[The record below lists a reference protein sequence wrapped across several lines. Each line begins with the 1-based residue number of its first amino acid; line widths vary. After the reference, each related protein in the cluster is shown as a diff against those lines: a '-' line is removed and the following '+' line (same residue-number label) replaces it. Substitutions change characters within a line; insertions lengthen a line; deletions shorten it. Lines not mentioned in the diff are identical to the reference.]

1 MLSDIGI
8 VIVLLVVHGALAGSE
23 IAVVS
28 LRKTR
33 LRRLVDDGRQTA
45 VAVDALRKHPERFLA
60 TVQIGITILG
70 AVIASRGTPA
80 LTQLLRPAFDAVG
93 LRSDYA
99 EGAAYVG
106 SIGLIAFASLVV
118 GELVPKSLALRASEP
133 YALLVGRPLLWLSS
147 LARPVVWLLEGAS
160 NTVLRVF
167 GDRTSFMESRL
178 SPEELTQLLQEAG
191 RAGAL
196 DARASDIAVR
206 AIEFEGLTAADV
218 MVPRN
223 RVAAVARGAG
233 ADEIKKAVMTGHQ
246 RLPVVADDNPDD
258 VVGYITARD
267 VLGVVL
273 GSGAL
278 AMEELLRPAKF
289 FPESMRATDVLRELQ
304 SARIQLAIIVDE
316 LGGMAGLVTMEDLL
330 EELVGEI
337 WSEGD
342 RAVPTPI
349 RTMRDGSALV
359 LGSVPIRDVNR
370 GLGIALPEGDL
381 WTTIAG
387 YAISLAGR
395 IPESGTRL
403 TAADGTILEVLE
415 STSRR
420 VRSVWVIPK
429 RAQTIPPSP
438 APSSSLS
445 SSSSSS
451 SSSPPGA
458 ARLSSP
464 PRLVDP

>member
-1 MLSDIGI
+1 MFSDLGL
-8 VIVLLVVHGALAGSE
+8 VAALLVVHGALSGSE

-33 LRRLVDDGRQTA
+33 LRQLVDDGRHTA
-45 VAVDALRKHPERFLA
+45 IAVDALRRHPERFLA
-60 TVQIGITILG
+60 TVQIGITVLG

-80 LTQLLRPAFDAVG
+80 LERLFRPAFDAVG
-93 LRSDYA
+93 LADDYA
-99 EGAAYVG
+99 AGAAYAV
-106 SIGLIAFASLVV
+106 SIALIAFASLVV

-133 YALLVGRPLLWLSS
+133 YALLVGRPLLWLSAA
-147 LARPVVWLLEGAS
+147 ARPVVWFLEAAS
-160 NTVLRVF
+160 NAVLRIF

-178 SPEELTQLLQEAG
+178 SPEELTQLLEEAG

-206 AIEFEGLTAADV
+206 AIELDGLTAADV

-223 RVAAVARGAG
+223 RVVAIARGAT
-233 ADEIKKAVMTGHQ
+233 ADEIRKAVVTGHR
-246 RLPVVADDNPDD
+246 RLPVVSDDNPDD

-273 GSGAL
+273 EGGEL
-278 AMEELLRPAKF
+278 VIDDLLRPPKF
-289 FPESMRATDVLRELQ
+289 FPESMRVTDVLRELQ
-304 SARIQLAIIVDE
+304 TARVQLAIIVDE

-342 RAVPTPI
+342 RAVPTPV

-359 LGSVPIRDVNR
+359 LGTVPIRDVNR
-370 GLGIALPEGDL
+370 ALGIALPEGDL
-381 WTTIAG
+381 WTTVAG

-395 IPESGTRL
+395 IPESGARL
-403 TAADGTILEVLE
+403 TAADGTTLEILE

-420 VRSVWVIPK
+420 IRSVWVIPK
-429 RAQTIPPSP
+429 KAQTRPPGPASSMPPST
-438 APSSSLS
+438 SK
-445 SSSSSS
+445 
-451 SSSPPGA
+451 
-458 ARLSSP
+458 P
-464 PRLVDP
+464 PRPASP

>member
-1 MLSDIGI
+1 MLSDIG
-8 VIVLLVVHGALAGSE
+8 VVAALLVVHGLLSGSE

-33 LRRLVDDGRQTA
+33 LRQLVDDGRHAA
-45 VAVDALRKHPERFLA
+45 VAVDDLRRHPERFLA
-60 TVQIGITILG
+60 TVQIGITVLG

-80 LTQLLRPAFDAVG
+80 LEGLFRPAFDAVG
-93 LRSDYA
+93 LAPDYA
-99 EGAAYVG
+99 AGAAYAVA
-106 SIGLIAFASLVV
+106 IGLIAFASLVV

-147 LARPVVWLLEGAS
+147 AARPVVWFLEGAS
-160 NTVLRVF
+160 NAVLRVF

-178 SPEELTQLLQEAG
+178 SPEELTQLLEEAG

-223 RVAAVARGAG
+223 RVVAIPRGAS
-233 ADEIKKAVMTGHQ
+233 ADDIRKAVVTGHQ
-246 RLPVVADDNPDD
+246 RLPVVSDDNPDD

-267 VLGVVL
+267 VLAVVL
-273 GSGAL
+273 GGGGL
-278 AMEELLRPAKF
+278 VVDELLRPAKF
-289 FPESMRATDVLRELQ
+289 FPESMRVTDVLRELQ
-304 SARIQLAIIVDE
+304 TARVQIAIIVDE

-337 WSEGD
+337 WSVGV

-349 RTMRDGSALV
+349 RSMRDGSALV
-359 LGSVPIRDVNR
+359 LGTVPIRDVNR
-370 GLGIALPEGDL
+370 ALGISLPEGDL

-395 IPESGTRL
+395 IPESGARL
-403 TAADGTILEVLE
+403 TAADGTTLEILE

-429 RAQTIPPSP
+429 KAQTQPPTSASSLLPGP
-438 APSSSLS
+438 ASSASSSTS
-445 SSSSSS
+445 K
-451 SSSPPGA
+451 
-458 ARLSSP
+458 P
-464 PRLVDP
+464 PRPAGP

>member
-8 VIVLLVVHGALAGSE
+8 VAALLIVHGLLSGSE

-33 LRRLVDDGRQTA
+33 LRQLVDTGRQTA
-45 VAVDALRKHPERFLA
+45 RAVDDLRRHPERFLA
-60 TVQIGITILG
+60 TVQIGITVLG

-80 LTQLLRPAFDAVG
+80 LEALFRPGLDAVG
-93 LRSDYA
+93 LSEDYA
-99 EGAAYVG
+99 SGAAYAG
-106 SIGLIAFASLVV
+106 AIGLIAFASLVV

-133 YALLVGRPLLWLSS
+133 YALLVGRPLLWLS
-147 LARPVVWLLEGAS
+147 LAARPIVWFLEGSS
-160 NTVLRVF
+160 NAVLRIF

-178 SPEELTQLLQEAG
+178 SPDELTQLLEEAG
-191 RAGAL
+191 RTGSL

-223 RVAAVARGAG
+223 RVVVLPRGTTAEELRRIVAT
-233 ADEIKKAVMTGHQ
+233 EGHQ
-246 RLPVVADDNPDD
+246 RLPVVADDNPED
-258 VVGYITARD
+258 VVGYIIARD
-267 VLGVVL
+267 VLAAVLLGGPLGVDD
-273 GSGAL
+273 
-278 AMEELLRPAKF
+278 LLRPARF
-289 FPESMRATDVLRELQ
+289 FPESMRATDLLRELQ
-304 SARIQLAIIVDE
+304 AARAQMAIVVDE
-316 LGGMAGLVTMEDLL
+316 LGGMAGLVTIEDLL

-359 LGSVPIRDVNR
+359 LGTVPIRDVNR
-370 GLGIALPEGDL
+370 ALGIALPEGDL

-387 YAISLAGR
+387 YAISLSGR
-395 IPESGTRL
+395 IPEGGVRL
-403 TAADGTILEVLE
+403 TASDGTTLEILE
-415 STSRR
+415 STARR

-429 RAQTIPPSP
+429 TATTPPTSSP
-438 APSSSLS
+438 PTSTPPTSSPPTS
-445 SSSSSS
+445 SPPTS
-451 SSSPPGA
+451 SSSPPRA
-458 ARLSSP
+458 AR
-464 PRLVDP
+464 DA